1 MPSPYNF
8 FTFCDFVCLLGVFI
22 LVCLHSR
29 VKNAANFIL
38 MAPEYRMFGN
48 RIDMAVM
55 HELFLWLKIQYTG
68 MLTNYVLFLSKDIDE
83 CATGNGGC
91 DQICTNTPG
100 SYQCSCNLGFTQSG
114 HSCRGRF

>member
-1 MPSPYNF
+1 MCLSWS
-8 FTFCDFVCLLGVFI
+8 VCNSL
-22 LVCLHSR
+22 

-48 RIDMAVM
+48 RIDIAVM
-55 HELFLWLKIQYTG
+55 HELFLWLKIQYSG

-100 SYQCSCNLGFTQSG
+100 SYQCSCNVGFTQSG
-114 HSCRGRF
+114 HSCQGRF